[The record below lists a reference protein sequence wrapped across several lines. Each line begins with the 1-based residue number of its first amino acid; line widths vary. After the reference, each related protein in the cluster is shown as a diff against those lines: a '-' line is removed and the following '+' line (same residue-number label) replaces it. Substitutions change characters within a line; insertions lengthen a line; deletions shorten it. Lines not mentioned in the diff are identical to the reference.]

1 MGKIRNYLLSETNKL
16 IEKRFSSLEQKL
28 NNLELNT
35 PKDQVFNY
43 QVEGHIPGLLFI
55 KSNGIRIFL
64 DPRDPYITVHYLQV
78 GTWEPQ
84 ITNYLKTLCKTFESS
99 KKGKKFIDVG
109 ANIGLHSMDAQ
120 KMGFVVY
127 AYEPDPT
134 SYKFL
139 VLNSNVNAI
148 PINHKQIALTCKAGE
163 FDFSISLES
172 SGMSGLTQS
181 DSGTGFAA
189 RSVSNEKSFQT
200 IQVKATTLDL
210 EFANDVFGN
219 TDDFYV
225 IKIDTE
231 GSEGQVL
238 QGATNSLN
246 KLNCYVL
253 ICEMH
258 LDNKNLIKSVNDI
271 VHLETKKGKVVKIFL
286 LRFEQEAIPLDHLNP
301 DSWHQYGYGDIAIQI
316 GF

>member
-1 MGKIRNYLLSETNKL
+1 MSETNKL
-16 IEKRFSSLEQKL
+16 IEKRFQSLEQKL
-28 NNLELNT
+28 NNSELNI

-43 QVEGHIPGLLFI
+43 SVEGQIPSLLLI

-64 DPRDPYITVHYLQV
+64 DPRDPYITVHLLQV

-99 KKGKKFIDVG
+99 KRVKRFIDVG
-109 ANIGLHSMDAQ
+109 ANIGLHSMDAY
-120 KMGFVVY
+120 KMGFEVY

-148 PINHKQIALTCKAGE
+148 PINHKQIALSSKAGE

-172 SGMSGLTQS
+172 SGMNGLTQS
-181 DSGTGFAA
+181 ESGTGFAA
-189 RSVSNEKSFQT
+189 RSASNKSFQS

-246 KLNCYVL
+246 KLDCYVL

-271 VHLETKKGKVVKIFL
+271 VNLERKKGKVVKMLL
-286 LRFEQEAIPLDHLNP
+286 LRFEQEAIPLNHLNP